1 MAAAPGPMGFLY
13 FAGIKALGYT
23 AASVVL
29 KMGYGLRD
37 APKPSIWAVGLSRTG
52 IGLAAGALYGGLWIL
67 ALTRFNNSGGEGYE
81 ALFYLFLLPIRLAE
95 WILLIWLFLDRGLHQ
110 RARMWKYAAFGTI
123 CSYALDAVGVAA
135 ALVLPG
141 GIWVC

>member
-1 MAAAPGPMGFLY
+1 MAGAPTAAGFLY
-13 FAGIKALGYT
+13 FTAVKAAGYT

-29 KMGYGLRD
+29 KFGYGLRG
-37 APKPSIWAVGLSRTG
+37 APKPAVWAIGLTRTG
-52 IGLAAGALYGGLWIL
+52 IGLAAGALYGGIWIF
-67 ALTRFNNSGGEGYE
+67 ALNALNNSGGEGYA

-110 RARMWKYAAFGTI
+110 RARMWKYAVFGTI
-123 CSYALDAVGVAA
+123 CSYVLDAIGVAA
-135 ALVLPG
+135 AFVLPG